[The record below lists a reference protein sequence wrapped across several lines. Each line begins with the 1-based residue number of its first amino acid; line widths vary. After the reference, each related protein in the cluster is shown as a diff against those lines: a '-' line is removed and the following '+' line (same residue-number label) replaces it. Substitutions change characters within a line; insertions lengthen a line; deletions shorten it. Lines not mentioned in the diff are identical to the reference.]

1 MEGQKESAARQA
13 AARFATDAV
22 RAVEWYA
29 SLTGRSEQWSAG
41 ERDLLEEEMLSL
53 LPAYRH
59 PVHDVSTEY
68 ILFIDPSGLPLAET
82 SSDQEGNEEAGE
94 TSGWGGQAGRFRQ
107 ERAYLAYVKLVRGKG
122 LSRREAVDTVAALF
136 GFSSVEAT
144 LQMLRAQ
151 QEEALRR
158 WQKSAPCLAETILS
172 RWRGLLPRE

>member
-1 MEGQKESAARQA
+1 MDNSTKRTQKELAARQA
-13 AARFATDAV
+13 AARFATDAA

-29 SLTGRSEQWSAG
+29 ALTGRSEQWAAG
-41 ERDLLEEEMLSL
+41 GRDLLEEEMLSL
-53 LPAYRH
+53 LPVYRH
-59 PVHDVSTEY
+59 PAHDVSTEY
-68 ILFIDPSGLPLAET
+68 ILFIDPSGPPLAET
-82 SSDQEGNEEAGE
+82 SSNREDNEEAGR
-94 TSGWGGQAGRFRQ
+94 SRQ
-107 ERAYLAYVKLVRGKG
+107 ERAYRTYISLVRGKG

-136 GFSSVEAT
+136 GFASVEAA